1 MVPAF
6 PNEGML
12 PLSCARSA
20 GEIHGQ
26 WRLTADLEGFVGRED
41 IKIVLSLTERTL
53 GGEAG
58 WREARVNWT
67 KNERS
72 IALVVVAR
80 QDLTRDAR
88 AHTSNESNDVVFSQ
102 RRVFGT
108 EWAVLV
114 RCAITASLLTAVRA
128 PRAHYR

>member
-58 WREARVNWT
+58 WREARVDWT

-80 QDLTRDAR
+80 QDLSPATPEPTQATRATTWCS
-88 AHTSNESNDVVFSQ
+88 HSV
-102 RRVFGT
+102 
-108 EWAVLV
+108 
-114 RCAITASLLTAVRA
+114 ASLVQSGRCWCDA
-128 PRAHYR
+128 P